1 MRSGWCLVVPVK
13 RLALAKSRLGDASRE
28 PGHVRREALALAF
41 AADTVAAALHS
52 DEVAALYVVTD
63 DPVAGPVLARIG
75 ATVLAD
81 RPNAG
86 LNPALGYGARVAAR
100 RRPGHGIAALSADL
114 PALRP
119 AELSLALALASS
131 HRSAVVPDAAG
142 SGTTLYAARAPSV
155 FAPAYGPDSLG
166 KHVAGGARVIDV
178 PGLDSVRCDVDTS
191 EDLAAAVRLGVG
203 PHTTEALRHAGR
215 LRHG

>member
-13 RLALAKSRLGDASRE
+13 RLALAKSRLGDAWGE
-28 PGHVRREALALAF
+28 PGDVRREALALAF
-41 AADTVAAALHS
+41 AADTVAAALYS
-52 DEVAALYVVTD
+52 DQVAALYVVTD
-63 DPVAGPVLARIG
+63 DPVAGPVLAGLG

-81 RPNAG
+81 RPDAG
-86 LNPALGYGARVAAR
+86 LNPALAYGARVAAR
-100 RRPGHGIAALSADL
+100 RLPGLGIAALSADL

-119 AELSLALALASS
+119 MELSLALALASS

-142 SGTTLYAARAPSV
+142 SGTTLYAARAASV

-178 PGLDSVRCDVDTS
+178 RGLDSVRCDVDTS
-191 EDLAAAVRLGVG
+191 EDLAAALRLGVG
-203 PHTTEALRHAGR
+203 PHTTEALRHLGR